1 MTATIHKAV
10 MAALYLA
17 VCIGA
22 IVWAYSDGP
31 SDAEMRIR
39 ASWPLTR

>member
-1 MTATIHKAV
+1 MIATIHKLFIAG
-10 MAALYLA
+10 LYLA
-17 VCIGA
+17 VCVGA

-31 SDAEMRIR
+31 GDAEARIR